1 MRGKLGL
8 EGVPELI
15 AAFGTLTEA
24 TQRNQ
29 LRAVLRDEIKPL
41 SDDVIAAAP
50 YKYGDLKENLF
61 IGTRLTKRQRQML
74 PDRPYTAELHF
85 GTADPAGMMEEF
97 GLGPHNE
104 ANPFFRPAWENRKR
118 SILEGIRTNLGTK
131 IMAAAARAKRKAL
144 KRGKK

>member
-15 AAFGTLTEA
+15 AALGTLTQA

-29 LRAVLRDEIKPL
+29 LRAVLKDEIKPL
-41 SDDVIAAAP
+41 ADDVIASAP
-50 YKYGDLKENLF
+50 YRYGDLKENLF

-74 PDRPYTAELHF
+74 PDKPTTAEIHF

-97 GLGPHNE
+97 GLGPHNDP
-104 ANPFFRPAWENRKR
+104 NPFFRPAWEARKL
-118 SILEGIRTNLGTK
+118 SILEGIRTNLGSR

-144 KRGKK
+144 KRGKR